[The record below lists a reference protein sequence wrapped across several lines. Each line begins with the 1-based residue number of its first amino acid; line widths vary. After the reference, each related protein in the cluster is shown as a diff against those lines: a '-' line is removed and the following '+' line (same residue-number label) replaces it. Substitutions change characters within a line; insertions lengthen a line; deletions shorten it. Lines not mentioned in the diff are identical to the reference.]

1 MKFRGVHLN
10 EMRCVVARNKSFGNR
25 RNGELFLEKTVL
37 CLLRYWRFEF
47 VVRFPKASF
56 ISCNAIKI

>member
-25 RNGELFLEKTVL
+25 RNGELYKKNVL

-47 VVRFPKASF
+47 FVRFPEASF